1 MRGQLR
7 VKSHTADP
15 VAIGDY
21 GPLVS
26 DDGRVFTVEAVRPEK
41 TVVVVSF
48 KEVRD
53 RTAAEA
59 LKGVKLYVDRDAL
72 PRETGDDSY
81 FHADLIGLEAV
92 DTAGN
97 VLGRVV
103 AVHDFGAGDL
113 LDVAVPGQPSVLV
126 PFTREVVPRVEL
138 DAGRLVVDPP
148 AGLFDK
154 RSRAGRNGGVLR
166 RRATDRAPV
175 ARPAAGRAVME
186 SGHDLARQRVDALP
200 GDVSGTLGHFA
211 CWQGARSGH
220 MVVRDGPDPRLR
232 YRQAP
237 RG

>member
-1 MRGQLR
+1 MDDKLLLVGEIGAPHGVRGQLR

-26 DDGRVFTVEAVRPEK
+26 DDGRVFTVETVRPEK

-154 RSRAGRNGGVLR
+154 PEPRRPKR
-166 RRATDRAPV
+166 RRSPK
-175 ARPAAGRAVME
+175 ARNR
-186 SGHDLARQRVDALP
+186 
-200 GDVSGTLGHFA
+200 SGTGGQA
-211 CWQGARSGH
+211 GGGQSG
-220 MVVRDGPDPRLR
+220 DGER
-232 YRQAP
+232 A
-237 RG
+237 